1 MNALLSPPPGPV
13 LQAWEVRGHRVDP
26 DGTERSVLRTSFG
39 RTQERARANWVSTWG
54 KGLEW
59 PVAELTF
66 TREGGAQ

>member
-13 LQAWEVRGHRVDP
+13 VQAWVVQGRRVNP
-26 DGTERSVLRTSFG
+26 DGSECSVFGTSFG
-39 RTQERARANWVSTWG
+39 PTEERARANWIKLWG